1 LKEWLF
7 FNLHPMKILTPFEKI
22 SKSRRTIILLSWVA
36 FLILVWFVGTAG
48 EKHIFPTPGHVF
60 KGFTE
65 LYREG
70 LVVHIFNSLALC
82 FLSIF
87 IAIIVSL
94 LFAYSWPIP
103 LLKPVSELITKF
115 RFLPFTGLSFF
126 ITMVVHDARQMQVW
140 ILVIFLTTFLTTSLI
155 AVIKD
160 IPQEEFDHA
169 KTLKCSRFEVLWQ
182 VVILGR
188 LDYVIDVIRQNLA
201 ITWMMLVTVES
212 IVVASGGLGFLIK
225 NSDKFMN
232 HGRIIAL
239 QIIILLI
246 GLGLDWFINFLR
258 KVLFRYSKI

>member
-1 LKEWLF
+1 
-7 FNLHPMKILTPFEKI
+7 MIKILTPFEKI
-22 SKSRRTIILLSWVA
+22 AKSQRTMILVGWVA
-36 FLILVWFVGTAG
+36 LVFVLWFVGTAG
-48 EKHIFPTPGHVF
+48 EKHLFPSPSQVLE
-60 KGFTE
+60 GFE
-65 LYREG
+65 GLYKEG
-70 LVVHIFNSLALC
+70 LVVHIFNSLTLC

-87 IAIIVSL
+87 MATIIAL

-103 LLKPVSELITKF
+103 LLKPVAEFVTKF

-126 ITMVVHDARQMQVW
+126 ITLVIHEARNMQIW
-140 ILVIFLTTFLTTSLI
+140 IMVIFLTTFLTTSLI

-169 KTLKCSRFEVLWQ
+169 KTLKCSRWEVLWQ
-182 VVILGR
+182 VIVLGR
-188 LDYVIDVIRQNLA
+188 IDYVIDVIRQNLA

-239 QIIILLI
+239 QLIILLI
-246 GLGLDWFINFLR
+246 GLLLDWGINFLR
-258 KVLFRYSKI
+258 KSIFRYSTI

>member
-1 LKEWLF
+1 MIKYF
-7 FNLHPMKILTPFEKI
+7 TPFERI
-22 SKSRRTIILLSWVA
+22 SKFQKTTILIIWLVLLIIL
-36 FLILVWFVGTAG
+36 WFVTTAG
-48 EKHIFPTPGHVF
+48 EKHLFPSPSQVL
-60 KGFTE
+60 KGFIE
-65 LYREG
+65 LYNEG
-70 LVVHIFNSLALC
+70 LVVHISNSLQLC
-82 FLSIF
+82 FISIF
-87 IAIIVSL
+87 LATIISL
-94 LFAYSWPIP
+94 FFAYTWPIP
-103 LLKPVSELITKF
+103 GLKSIAEFVTKF
-115 RFLPFTGLSFF
+115 RFLPFTGLSFY
-126 ITMVVHDARQMQVW
+126 ITMVIHEARTMQVW

-169 KTLKCSRFEVLWQ
+169 KMLKCNRWEVLWQ
-182 VVILGR
+182 VIILGR

-232 HGRIIAL
+232 TGRIIAL

-246 GLGLDWFINFLR
+246 GLGLDAGINFLR

>member
-1 LKEWLF
+1 
-7 FNLHPMKILTPFEKI
+7 MKILKPFQKV
-22 SKSRRTIILLSWVA
+22 SKSKRMLIMVSWLV
-36 FLILVWFVGTAG
+36 FLILLWTITTAG
-48 EKHIFPTPGHVF
+48 DKHIFPSPKNVMI
-60 KGFTE
+60 GFSE
-65 LYREG
+65 LYKEG
-70 LVVHIFNSLALC
+70 LVTHIFSSLSLC
-82 FLSIF
+82 FLSILL
-87 IAIIVSL
+87 ATIISL
-94 LFAYSWPIP
+94 IFAYSWPIP
-103 LLKPVSELITKF
+103 LLKPVSEFVTKF

-126 ITMVVHDARQMQVW
+126 ITMVVQDARDMQVW

-169 KTLKCSRFEVLWQ
+169 KTLKCNRFEVLWQ

-188 LDYVIDVIRQNLA
+188 IDYVIDVIRQNLA

-212 IVVASGGLGFLIK
+212 IVAASGGLGFLIK

-239 QIIILLI
+239 QIIILVI

-258 KVLFRYSKI
+258 KALFRYSKI

>member
-1 LKEWLF
+1 MIKL
-7 FNLHPMKILTPFEKI
+7 LTPFEKV
-22 SKSRRTIILLSWVA
+22 SKAKKTIILVSWVVLL
-36 FLILVWFVGTAG
+36 FIVWFLGTSG
-48 EKHIFPTPGHVF
+48 QKHLFPSPAQVLE
-60 KGFTE
+60 GFTS
-65 LYREG
+65 LYSEG
-70 LVVHIFNSLALC
+70 LVVHIFHSLQLC

-87 IAIIVSL
+87 LATIIAL
-94 LFAYSWPIP
+94 FFAYSWPIP
-103 LLKPVSELITKF
+103 LLKPVSEFVTKF
-115 RFLPFTGLSFF
+115 RFLPFTGLSFY
-126 ITMVVHDARQMQVW
+126 ITLIVHEARNMQVW

-169 KTLKCSRFEVLWQ
+169 KTLKCNRFEVLWQ
-182 VVILGR
+182 VIVLGR
-188 LDYVIDVIRQNLA
+188 IDYVIDAIRQNLA

-258 KVLFRYSKI
+258 KSVFRYSKI

>member
-1 LKEWLF
+1 
-7 FNLHPMKILTPFEKI
+7 MQ
-22 SKSRRTIILLSWVA
+22 RTIILVSWVVLLFA
-36 FLILVWFVGTAG
+36 IWFIGSSGT
-48 EKHIFPTPGHVF
+48 KHLFPTPSQVLT
-60 KGFTE
+60 GFSE
-65 LYREG
+65 LYKEG
-70 LVVHIFNSLALC
+70 LVVHIFQSLKLC
-82 FLSIF
+82 FLSII
-87 IAIIVSL
+87 IATIIAL

-103 LLKPVSELITKF
+103 LMKPVAEFVTKF
-115 RFLPFTGLSFF
+115 RFLPFTGLSFY
-126 ITMVVHDARQMQVW
+126 ITLMVHDARNMQVW

-169 KTLKCSRFEVLWQ
+169 KTLKCSRWEVLWQ
-182 VVILGR
+182 VIVLGR
-188 LDYVIDVIRQNLA
+188 IDYVIDVIRQNLA

-258 KVLFRYSKI
+258 KSVFRYSKI

>member
-1 LKEWLF
+1 
-7 FNLHPMKILTPFEKI
+7 MQ
-22 SKSRRTIILLSWVA
+22 RTIILVSWVVLLFA
-36 FLILVWFVGTAG
+36 IWFIGSAGT
-48 EKHIFPTPGHVF
+48 KHLFPTPSQVLI
-60 KGFTE
+60 GFSE
-65 LYREG
+65 LYKEG
-70 LVVHIFNSLALC
+70 LVVHIFQSLKLC
-82 FLSIF
+82 FLSII
-87 IAIIVSL
+87 IATIIAL

-103 LLKPVSELITKF
+103 LMKPVAEFVTKF
-115 RFLPFTGLSFF
+115 RFLPFTGLSFY
-126 ITMVVHDARQMQVW
+126 ITLMVHDARNMQVW

-169 KTLKCSRFEVLWQ
+169 KTLKCSRWEVLWQ
-182 VVILGR
+182 VIVLGR
-188 LDYVIDVIRQNLA
+188 IDYVIDVIRQNLA

-258 KVLFRYSKI
+258 KSVFRYSKI